1 MSGLS
6 SLYPLLPVDPGPASI
21 PTLRGQERPLPC
33 PRCQRPP
40 GGPGG
45 TDHDQP
51 GLQRSRCQEQA
62 CKRPCQA
69 LTGTLWDGRQ
79 RSLAPG
85 RLPPLLLCLA
95 CASRRMARELGGQGR
110 TRERWGGWL
119 RHPVG
124 SDEPDGHLTGPVAA
138 DALSRIAGHQ
148 GQASQ
153 GGPTR

>member
-1 MSGLS
+1 MSVLS
-6 SLYPLLPVDPGPASI
+6 YLYPLLPVDPGPASI

-40 GGPGG
+40 GGPWG
-45 TDHDQP
+45 TAHSQP
-51 GLQRSRCQEQA
+51 GLQRSRCQEQD

-69 LTGTLWDGRQ
+69 LTGTLGDGRQ
-79 RSLAPG
+79 RSLAHG
-85 RLPPLLLCLA
+85 MLTPLLLCLS
-95 CASRRMARELGGQGR
+95 CASRRMARELGGHGR

-119 RHPVG
+119 RHPTG
-124 SDEPDGHLTGPVAA
+124 SDETERHLPGPVAA
-138 DALSRIAGHQ
+138 EELSRIAGHQ